1 MDKINNLIK
10 SKVLSKQWSFTQISN
25 LAETITGLSQEVWS
39 EMSLLERID
48 IIREIRINET
58 LVGMPFEEAIRTVV
72 LIYLKG
78 EIADIIKNMLSNA
91 TINFGGNKNEI
102 SERSMGGESHKE
114 RTADEENDS
123 IQ

>member
-25 LAETITGLSQEVWS
+25 LTETITGLSQEVWS

-72 LIYLKG
+72 LAYLKG

-102 SERSMGGESHKE
+102 SEGSMGGEPHKE

>member
-58 LVGMPFEEAIRTVV
+58 LVGMPFEQAIRTVV
-72 LIYLKG
+72 LAYLKG

-102 SERSMGGESHKE
+102 SEGSMGGEPHKE